1 MAVLDRWRRQG
12 ITYTPL
18 TAEGFAL
25 FLPPTGM
32 RVAQPITAQKDGF
45 MNQRLKRLI
54 HDALK
59 VCYERGSL
67 CSFTYPE
74 IVLEVPARSEH
85 GDFSTNLAMV
95 LARAE
100 KTAPRKVAE
109 TLASVLEETAD
120 EWGRVEIAGPG
131 FINFFVAAGYWFAVL
146 DEVHRLGPEY
156 GRSDIGRGKK
166 VQVEFV
172 SANPTGPLHI
182 GHGRGAATGDAVAA
196 VLSAAGYEVQR
207 EYYLNDAGN
216 QMQTLGRSLLLRY
229 RELLGESLEF
239 PEDCYQGDYVRELAR
254 EYLEQKGALLLDLPE
269 QDAVR
274 EIGNFGG
281 NCIRD
286 GIDQDLRDFGVCFDN
301 WYSEQSLYDRGA
313 VERGIVLLKERGLT
327 YEHEGALWFRTTD
340 FGDDKDRVL
349 VRSNGNMTYFAS
361 DVAYHKEK
369 FERGFDRVI
378 DVWGADHHGYVPRMK
393 AVLAGLGRDAED
405 LQCIL
410 VQLVNLLRA
419 GKQVAMST
427 RSGEFVTLREV
438 IDEVGRDAC
447 RFIFLSRR
455 SDSQLDFDLELAKKQ
470 SNENPVYYV
479 QYAHARVCSINRNA
493 AEAGLS
499 LPTGGESDLGCLIL
513 EDELALVKLLSRYGD
528 VVEGAALHCEPHRIV
543 FYLQELAAR
552 FHSYY
557 NKGRV
562 VTEDLETS
570 RARLYLVNGVRTV
583 LENALLLL
591 GVSAP
596 ERM

>member
-1 MAVLDRWRRQG
+1 
-12 ITYTPL
+12 
-18 TAEGFAL
+18 
-25 FLPPTGM
+25 
-32 RVAQPITAQKDGF
+32 
-45 MNQRLKRLI
+45 MNQRLKQHI
-54 HDALK
+54 CNALQI
-59 VCYERGSL
+59 CYERGTLKSAQL
-67 CSFTYPE
+67 PE
-74 IVLEVPARSEH
+74 IALEVPARPGH

-109 TLASVLEETAD
+109 ALVSVLEESAT

-131 FINFFVAAGYWFAVL
+131 FINFFLPSRHWFETL
-146 DEVHRLGPEY
+146 NEVVRRGADY
-156 GRSDIGRGKK
+156 GRSNFGKGKK

-196 VLSAAGYEVQR
+196 VLNAAGYEVQR

-229 RELLGESLEF
+229 RELLGEAIEF
-239 PEDCYQGDYVRELAR
+239 PDDCYQGDYIRDIAQEVLDG
-254 EYLEQKGALLLDLPE
+254 KGRALLELSEKEAIE
-269 QDAVR
+269 Q
-274 EIGNFGG
+274 IGAYGG
-281 NCIRD
+281 SQIRD
-286 GIDQDLRDFGVCFDN
+286 GIDTDLEDFGVHFDN
-301 WYSEQSLYDRGA
+301 WYSEQSLYDRGE
-313 VERGIVLLKERGLT
+313 VERGIALLKERGLT
-327 YEHEGALWFRTTD
+327 YELDGAIWFKTTD

-349 VRSNGNMTYFAS
+349 VRSNGVATYFAS

-369 FERGFDRVI
+369 YERGFDLVI
-378 DVWGADHHGYVPRMK
+378 DVWGADHHGYIPRMK
-393 AVLAGLGRDAED
+393 AVLAGLGRDTDD

-410 VQLVNLLRA
+410 VQLVNLLRD

-427 RSGEFVTLREV
+427 RAGKFVTLRAV
-438 IDEVGRDAC
+438 IDEVGKDAC
-447 RFIFLSRR
+447 RFFFLSRR

-493 AEAGLS
+493 AEAGIT
-499 LPTGGESDLGCLIL
+499 LPSAGEVDFSQLTL
-513 EDELALVKLLSRYGD
+513 EEELALVKQLSRYGEI
-528 VVEGAALHCEPHRIV
+528 VEAAAQHFEPHRIV
-543 FYLQELAAR
+543 FYLQDLAAR

-562 VTEDLETS
+562 LTEDIETS
-570 RARLYLVNGVRTV
+570 RARLYLINGVRTV